1 MGKVINAIDI
11 GALRLGNTIATPA
24 RRGGETAN
32 ALANILRQGQS
43 SAKNVAE
50 VGKQTLD
57 ALVDNF
63 LNFSKVEGK
72 RYQRLIK
79 GTVNLVSAITR
90 RPAMIAGAGVLSAL
104 NQGIR
109 RPFKKLAPGK
119 LFKGLKNATRIFS
132 KKKGFDFQKY
142 DTDDTKGD
150 TRVNQITEKRKG
162 FLGKGG
168 SSEKSSKEEKPVE
181 KKSIEVKKVEES
193 KKVEVKKPEEIK
205 KAPDEPKS
213 IDDVKKKRTEESA
226 EKEKIEHEKTFPE
239 WKTLDKEKKEEFK
252 KEYNKTLKNKLNK
265 QGIIERGKTAKMG
278 DTPEEIMKNFKEK
291 DPTFVGYME
300 EILKK
305 TKN

>member
-11 GALRLGNTIATPA
+11 GALRLWNTIATPA
-24 RRGGETAN
+24 RRWGETAN
-32 ALANILRQGQS
+32 ALANILRQWQS

-79 GTVNLVSAITR
+79 WTVNLVSAITR
-90 RPAMIAGAGVLSAL
+90 RPAMIAGAWVLSAL
-104 NQGIR
+104 NQWIR

-132 KKKGFDFQKY
+132 KKKWFDFQKY
-142 DTDDTKGD
+142 DTDDTKWD
-150 TRVNQITEKRKG
+150 TRVNQITEKRKW
-162 FLGKGG
+162 FLGKGW

-265 QGIIERGKTAKMG
+265 QWIIERGKTAKMW